1 MRTYELMVVL
11 DPRISEGDATGLT
24 GDIRKLLENSGGEIL
39 KTDVWGRRK
48 LAYEIQKLKEGRY
61 VLFYVSTEDG
71 SHSLADAERRLQQH
85 DQVLRYLLVRTDEDL
100 RRAGLPLP
108 TREEE
113 AEAVAAGDAA
123 TEEPEAAAE
132 KTEAAKGETAE
143 KADEVETTSDEAE
156 ERATRIASSVGIMET
171 VRIEVS
177 PVSEFGR
184 SARC

>member
-11 DPRISEGDATGLT
+11 DPRISEDDATGLT

-61 VLFYVSTEDG
+61 VLFYLSTEDG

-108 TREEE
+108 SPDEEE
-113 AEAVAAGDAA
+113 GEAVAAGEAA

-132 KTEAAKGETAE
+132 KTETTEASESDDEQADDDTAA
-143 KADEVETTSDEAE
+143 AE
-156 ERATRIASSVGIMET
+156 ESDDDDTDSGEDEEEA
-171 VRIEVS
+171 
-177 PVSEFGR
+177 
-184 SARC
+184 

>member
-11 DPRISEGDATGLT
+11 DPRISEDEATGLT
-24 GDIRKLLENSGGEIL
+24 GDIRKLVENSGGEIL

-108 TREEE
+108 SPEEEE

-123 TEEPEAAAE
+123 TEESEAATE
-132 KTEAAKGETAE
+132 KTEASESDDE
-143 KADEVETTSDEAE
+143 EADDDEAE
-156 ERATRIASSVGIMET
+156 DDGADAAGAKDAADESDDDTDGGEDEEEA
-171 VRIEVS
+171 
-177 PVSEFGR
+177 
-184 SARC
+184 